1 MKLDKRYLLCYTEL
15 DENRIR
21 HSRHAWFLTEE
32 ELRRFLEKR
41 IREREA
47 ETELA
52 VEILCYRE
60 LEQE

>member
-1 MKLDKRYLLCYTEL
+1 MELDKRYLLCYTEL

-21 HSRHAWFLTEE
+21 RSHHAWFLTES

-41 IREREA
+41 SGEKET

-52 VEILCYRE
+52 VEILHYRE
-60 LEQE
+60 LE